1 MKIETMLVFVLSLAL
16 AVFSIAQIVSSF
28 KAVSDIGTS
37 AYISAFLYIALF
49 FCSMF
54 LLAFGMYAAEDDRGK
69 VVKRVKLFDKW
80 LSKEKK

>member
-1 MKIETMLVFVLSLAL
+1 MKFETTLIFVLSLAL
-16 AVFSIAQIVSSF
+16 AVFSLAQMVSSF
-28 KAVSDIGTS
+28 RAAPEAGAT
-37 AYISAFLYIALF
+37 AYISAFLYLALF
-49 FCSMF
+49 LCSMF